1 MTQHDQLVSLVAKAL
16 RDYDTNADWS
26 RKTFEGMARAA
37 LAAIREGHVVV
48 PRGIMLDALKS
59 SPEVYRL
66 FALLNGVR
74 AEPDRELAEIL
85 REVDHGAQRV
95 AEGGEK

>member
-1 MTQHDQLVSLVAKAL
+1 MTQHDQLVEKVAKAV

-37 LAAIREGHVVV
+37 LAVVRHELSDDITLIIEMIHAG
-48 PRGIMLDALKS
+48 PH
-59 SPEVYRL
+59 SPVWDSVRSVRRL
-66 FALLNGVR
+66 FPE
-74 AEPDRELAEIL
+74 AE
-85 REVDHGAQRV
+85 DHGAQGV